1 MKQLVTVFV
10 MFFLTLGVYSQ
21 YSTEHQALLKE
32 ANEAFENKEYVEA
45 YPKFSQLVSLYPKDA
60 ELNYKFGTCCIYSS
74 TDNEQAIKHL
84 DFSIKKGAPVD
95 AQYFLGVA
103 YHLNYEFSKAIEAYE
118 AFNRKADT
126 KQVALSD
133 AARQIEMCKAGKG
146 LLAGMV
152 DLVVLDKKE
161 TSEADFFRYF
171 NLEGIGGKLLT
182 VPTELQTKLDVKK
195 GHTGVI
201 HFPVGSNVIYFSS
214 YGKKGSTGKDIYR
227 ASVMPDGSFSQI
239 ETVLGDINT
248 PYDEDFPYMH
258 PDGKTLY
265 FASTGHNSMGGYDI
279 FRSQIDPATGSFG
292 PAVNMDFAINTPGDD
307 ILYVA
312 DSLNQSAYFAS
323 GRSSSKGNLHVYK
336 VMVKG
341 IPLHLIFLKGEFFSQ
356 FDQQAKS
363 AKILV
368 KDELTG
374 KPVTELRTDD
384 MNGEYL
390 ISFPKPGLYSFEVE
404 TDHSP
409 IIHQGMVEIPMVD
422 ESTAFRQELH
432 LVDVNGQEKL
442 VIHNFFDE
450 ALNVDLASLSGEM
463 LRNKAG
469 LEVNVTDELLS
480 QLESPKSSIESAEK
494 ATLAA
499 GFGKDDSLESIV
511 SEASDFADNLDEES
525 AKLKSKSGQAFRR
538 AEELQRKAASKAHE
552 AEGFMHDVDQ
562 DDQEAY
568 ILALRDYVDALN
580 EAKDLSDE
588 ARVAYETGVECI
600 ALADSSANAA
610 TKIRLNNQSIQEA
623 TGFEDFDLAVE
634 GLRWERDRQI
644 SLAQDKDDLDANLV
658 NLANLKEGDQK
669 HLLQKISNLRADEDD
684 LERKIKVNEQAL
696 ANDPKKKDIA
706 QLEANIK
713 QANEELN
720 GVKQEIIFETAKVE
734 ALGRDEVRL
743 RQEAKLLMDLTNGGQ
758 LLSNYKEGELNKDER
773 EKLRA
778 GITGTETKIAVLA
791 IDDAETLALL
801 GDEQRVTR
809 NDISRLPALASTE
822 VELGMELKSLKNV
835 RSEYEAKQIALVEI
849 DPVSDNYR
857 SVAIAQMTIKEIEQ
871 QEVLLKTVRSRLVDQ
886 QEIDQVDEE
895 LVALSDFKTS
905 VELDLNVLES
915 IETTE
920 VTEEGMKAAIAQVM
934 PEYNQSI
941 QKANNADGTEMSRL
955 QEKNRV
961 REDLKA
967 RCEEEISVNENA
979 LLVSDNAE
987 DIARFSM
994 RNREL
999 NKVVQQVENQ
1009 ILDLQLVKAAYE
1021 LDNIAVIESD
1031 NSSSQKLQRQIEL
1044 TKEYMATLDNESLK
1058 HQGQWNEKLDDKRLA
1073 QLNQERDQASIKLA
1087 AYQSDLDLTVAAE
1100 NSPSNIDEPV
1110 AEIGG
1115 EEAINSAA
1123 NDENTVVEN
1132 AAANNNS
1139 TDIAEAEL
1147 AAIPQN
1153 VGSLILLLDNDYQ
1166 ENWNKANTEIS
1177 DPVERS
1183 QTKIDMNTALIN
1195 SAQKEIEN
1203 RALAMDSSDD
1213 TSKMDQWQMDIQL
1226 LEKLVEQKSDEIDN
1240 LNRVIDENTEE
1251 WAGQPVGEQEFNPAN
1266 GFDENTLYT
1275 ESGSEYVKEMLSTTL
1290 RNNVRA
1296 AYKTDSYADLVSTY
1310 GNDEN
1315 EIKNQEKINTL
1326 ETEIAG
1332 LELQI
1337 DSADKDSEK
1346 KKLDRKAEK
1355 LYQQLADED
1364 IRNAP
1369 KLDAMT
1375 TLKFDEN
1382 SDRITDLKRSTSE
1395 KLASHEYLAK
1405 RVERLLDEV
1414 DYEFEEADKTR
1425 EEAAPEIDE
1434 IKQSFMYRDAFTR
1447 EMAAIRNQE
1456 KAIEILENIDALSL
1470 YNEEDLATIM
1480 RGEALKATS
1489 ANEDTAD
1496 LEENEEVAPEDATI
1510 EVVLTDEESNFLD
1523 AAQVQFSS
1531 GIDKKQVKEADVFT
1545 RASMEEM
1552 LLADY
1557 TLNTSQVNEL
1567 VEDERWGAYL
1577 VEAEELTAKNNAYND
1592 KLQQRKTML
1601 DQLSILEADLEKW
1614 ATMTRN
1620 AQDPAERDG
1629 LLAEMRK
1636 TYAVAQVL
1644 YEDIQALDK
1653 ELEADEAELAEL
1665 NAQLNATYNK
1675 VEIEAE
1681 VKTLAE
1687 NMTADEAF
1695 VNNELMPANASSND
1709 VNSEDTIDNSVAD
1722 ATESEIADNPE
1733 ASPAT
1738 PRTAPGTGNP
1748 GIPRTAE
1755 EFRSFAYPEVLT
1767 SEIYARMDEAVYSD
1781 DNPIPLDIALP
1792 EGIVYKVQVGAF
1804 RNAIPQSHFA
1814 EFAPIMG
1821 ETVGTGITRYTVGL
1835 FKGFTSADL
1844 AKAEIRGLGYRDA
1857 FVVAFR
1863 NGVRIPLYEAREVT
1877 GEELVVS
1884 AEGPRALEAPSSA
1897 DSQVSPSP
1905 SSNDARSTNSQPL
1918 AENSPVVSSKTSSAT
1933 VSNEVLEK
1941 YYDNDPGVAKA
1952 TRVENLEGLFFTV
1965 QVGVYSKP
1973 VSSKELFSVSPL
1985 NSELTQ
1991 VGKVRYTTGIYNNII
2006 AASVRKDEIRQLGI
2020 QDAFVTAYHNGKR
2033 ISIQEASDILRS
2045 GGANVL
2051 QVTEANNGSELAKQ
2065 PTEEYDVFLG
2075 TFENEV
2081 PSSVAKA
2088 MLFLEDKYG
2097 ILQKKNGNAS
2107 SYFTARVSTMQQ
2119 AKEIQAAFGEY
2130 DVSTQIRTYKKG
2142 VETKTE

>member
-10 MFFLTLGVYSQ
+10 MFLWTLGAYSQ

-74 TDNEQAIKHL
+74 TDNEQAIRHL

-103 YHLNYEFSKAIEAYE
+103 YHLNYEFSKAIESYE
-118 AFNRKADT
+118 AFNRKADS
-126 KQVALSD
+126 KQIALYN
-133 AARQIEMCKAGKG
+133 AARQIEMCKSGKG

-248 PYDEDFPYMH
+248 GYDEDYPYMH
-258 PDGKTLY
+258 PDGKTIY

-323 GRSSSKGNLHVYK
+323 GRSSSQGNLHVYK

-363 AKILV
+363 ARILV

-384 MNGEYL
+384 MNGEYI

-409 IIHQGMVEIPMVD
+409 IIHQGMVEIPIVD

-469 LEVNVTDELLS
+469 LEVNVTDDLLS

-499 GFGKDDSLESIV
+499 GFGKEDSVESIV
-511 SEASDFADNLDEES
+511 AQANDFADNLDEES

-538 AEELQRKAASKAHE
+538 AEELQRKAASKAQE
-552 AEGFMHDVDQ
+552 AEGYMHDVNQ

-568 ILALRDYVDALN
+568 VLALRDYVDALN
-580 EAKDLSDE
+580 EAKDLSNE
-588 ARVAYETGVECI
+588 ARVAYETGAECI
-600 ALADSSANAA
+600 ALADSSSTSAS
-610 TKIRLNNQSIQEA
+610 KIRLNNQSIQEA

-658 NLANLKEGDQK
+658 SLANLKEGDQK

-696 ANDPKKKDIA
+696 ANDPKKKEIA
-706 QLEANIK
+706 QFEENIK
-713 QANEELN
+713 QANQELN

-734 ALGRDEVRL
+734 GLGRDEVRL
-743 RQEAKLLMDLTNGGQ
+743 RQEANLLMDLTAGGQ
-758 LLSNYKEGELNKDER
+758 LLSNYKEGELGKDEQ

-778 GITGTETKIAVLA
+778 GITGTETKIAILA

-809 NDISRLPALASTE
+809 NDISRLPAMASTE

-835 RSEYEAKQIALVEI
+835 RSDYEAKQIELVEI
-849 DPVSDNYR
+849 DPVSDNFR
-857 SVAIAQMTIKEIEQ
+857 SVAIAQMTIKEIDQ
-871 QEVLLKTVRSRLVDQ
+871 QEVLLKTVRGRLVDP
-886 QEIDQVDEE
+886 QEIQQVDEE
-895 LVALSDFKTS
+895 LTALSDFRTS
-905 VELDLNVLES
+905 VESDKNELDA
-915 IETTE
+915 IEAIE
-920 VTEEGMKAAIAQVM
+920 ISEDGMKAAIAQVM

-961 REDLKA
+961 REDLNA

-979 LLVSDNAE
+979 LLASSSAE

-999 NKVVQQVENQ
+999 NKVIQQVEDQ

-1031 NSSSQKLQRQIEL
+1031 QNSGQKLQRQIEL
-1044 TKEYMATLDNESLK
+1044 TKEYMATLDNEVLK
-1058 HQGQWNEKLDDKRLA
+1058 QNSQWSDKLNDKRLV
-1073 QLNQERDQASIKLA
+1073 QLNQELDQASIKMA

-1100 NSPSNIDEPV
+1100 NSPSSNDELASEITEEEPTTNTIIDETLV
-1110 AEIGG
+1110 AENVK
-1115 EEAINSAA
+1115 ADNSS
-1123 NDENTVVEN
+1123 V
-1132 AAANNNS
+1132 
-1139 TDIAEAEL
+1139 EL

-1153 VGSLILLLDNDYQ
+1153 VGSLIVLLDSEYQ
-1166 ENWNKANTEIS
+1166 ENWNKADTEMS

-1183 QTKIDMNTALIN
+1183 QTKINMNKKLIN
-1195 SAQKEIEN
+1195 SAQQEIRN
-1203 RALAMDSSDD
+1203 RALAMDNSEDS
-1213 TSKMDQWQMDIQL
+1213 SKMDQWQMDIQL

-1240 LNRVIDENTEE
+1240 LNSVIDENTEE
-1251 WAGQPVGEQEFNPAN
+1251 WAGQPVGEQEFNPAD
-1266 GFDENTLYT
+1266 GFDGNTLYT

-1296 AYKTDSYADLVSTY
+1296 AYKTDGYTDLISTY

-1326 ETEIAG
+1326 ETEITG

-1337 DSADKDSEK
+1337 DSAEKDSEK
-1346 KKLDRKAEK
+1346 NKLDRKTEK

-1375 TLKFDEN
+1375 SLKYDEN
-1382 SDRITDLKRSTSE
+1382 SDRITDLKRSSSE
-1395 KLASHEYLAK
+1395 KLASNEYLAK
-1405 RVERLLDEV
+1405 RVERLLEEV
-1414 DYEFEEADKTR
+1414 DYEFEEADNTR

-1434 IKQSFMYRDAFTR
+1434 IKQSFMYREAFTR

-1456 KAIEILENIDALSL
+1456 KTIEILENIDALSL
-1470 YNEEDLATIM
+1470 YSDEDLATVM
-1480 RGEALKATS
+1480 RGEAVIATS
-1489 ANEDTAD
+1489 ANEDTAAID
-1496 LEENEEVAPEDATI
+1496 ENEDMAIEDAPADI
-1510 EVVLTDEESNFLD
+1510 ALSDEESSFLD
-1523 AAQVQFSS
+1523 AALVQFSA
-1531 GIDKKQVKEADVFT
+1531 GIDKKQVREADVLT
-1545 RASMEEM
+1545 RTAMEEM
-1552 LLADY
+1552 LLAEY
-1557 TLNTSQVNEL
+1557 TLNTSQVNEV
-1567 VEDERWGAYL
+1567 VEDERWGEYL
-1577 VEAEELTAKNNAYND
+1577 GEAEVLTTKNNTYND
-1592 KLQQRKTML
+1592 RLKQRKSML
-1601 DQLSILEADLEKW
+1601 DQLSVLEADLDKW
-1614 ATMTRN
+1614 ATMARN
-1620 AQDPAERDG
+1620 TEDPAEREG

-1644 YEDIQALDK
+1644 YEDVQALDK
-1653 ELEADEAELAEL
+1653 ELEADEAELAQL

-1675 VEIEAE
+1675 VEIEEE
-1681 VKTLAE
+1681 VKSIAK
-1687 NMTADEAF
+1687 NMTAAAALADNSP
-1695 VNNELMPANASSND
+1695 VNTNETRAVEVESEDRSSNVSNDSSDTADNLNASPIPKS
-1709 VNSEDTIDNSVAD
+1709 
-1722 ATESEIADNPE
+1722 
-1733 ASPAT
+1733 
-1738 PRTAPGTGNP
+1738 APSAGNP

-1767 SEIYARMDEAVYSD
+1767 SEIYARMDDAVYSD

-1804 RNAIPQSHFA
+1804 RNEIPQSHFA

-1884 AEGPRALEAPSSA
+1884 TEGPRALETPKATNSKAAPGQSVNSEGSSSA
-1897 DSQVSPSP
+1897 QPLVGNTPAVSPNN
-1905 SSNDARSTNSQPL
+1905 SSVA
-1918 AENSPVVSSKTSSAT
+1918 
-1933 VSNEVLEK
+1933 VSNEALDE
-1941 YYDNDPGVAKA
+1941 YYDNNPGVAKA

-2033 ISIQEASDILRS
+2033 ISIQEASDVLRS

-2051 QVTEANNGSELAKQ
+2051 QITEANNGSELAKQ
-2065 PTEEYDVFLG
+2065 PTEEFDVFLG

-2107 SYFTARVSTMQQ
+2107 SYFTARVSTMQK